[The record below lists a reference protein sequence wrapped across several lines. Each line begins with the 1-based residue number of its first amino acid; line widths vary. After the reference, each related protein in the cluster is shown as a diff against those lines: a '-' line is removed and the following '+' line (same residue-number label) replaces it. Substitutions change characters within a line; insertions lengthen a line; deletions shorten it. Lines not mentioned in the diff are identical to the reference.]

1 MVYAGKA
8 SDVED
13 VFINGRRIVAGR
25 AVTTVNVQ
33 DVYRTAEQYRHR
45 ISASLK
51 N

>member
-13 VFINGRRIVAGR
+13 VFINGKQLVSARKLM
-25 AVTTVNVQ
+25 TVNID
-33 DVYRTAEQYRHR
+33 DVYRKAEEYRHR